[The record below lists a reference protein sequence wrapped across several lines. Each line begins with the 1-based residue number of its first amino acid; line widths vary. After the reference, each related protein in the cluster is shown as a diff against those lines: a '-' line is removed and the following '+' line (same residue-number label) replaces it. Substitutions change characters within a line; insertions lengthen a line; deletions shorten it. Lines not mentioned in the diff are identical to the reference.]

1 MKLEKARQIAEE
13 IGDGLRGSCHRIE
26 IVGDIRRQKPR
37 VRKIKLLCVP
47 APVEGVP
54 ISPDD
59 PMYSSI
65 VGQKWLP
72 EWDEEDAVHDEVMEM
87 MDQDILDWTSAGS
100 RGYTTARKTV
110 IHQPS
115 GMPVDILS
123 TDERC
128 WPVALVVAS
137 GGTKT
142 VRRIAAAARDKG
154 WRLQTSGDGF
164 DTTDGHITCSTE
176 QEVFEAVGLPY
187 LPPEQR
193 E

>member
-1 MKLEKARQIAEE
+1 MELEKAQIIAEE
-13 IGDGLRGSCHRIE
+13 LKNRLQDACYDIE

-37 VRKIKLLCVP
+37 VGKIKLLCIP

-59 PMYSSI
+59 PLYSSI
-65 VGQKWLP
+65 MSQKWLP
-72 EWDEEDAVHDEVMEM
+72 EWDDPDAVHDEVMEM
-87 MDQDILDWTSAGS
+87 MHQNVLDWTSAGS
-100 RGYTTARKTV
+100 LGYTTTRKPV

-115 GMPVDILS
+115 GMAIDILS

-128 WPVALVVAS
+128 WPVALVVAT
-137 GGTKT
+137 GGAKT
-142 VRRIAAAARDKG
+142 IRRIAAAAREKG
-154 WRLQTSGDGF
+154 WRFQSSGDGF
-164 DTTDGHITCSTE
+164 DTADGHITCSTE
-176 QEVFEAVGLPY
+176 REVFEAVGLPC